1 MGSVRAELA
10 RHVLEM
16 LAHGHPVPIH
26 EAFQLRNWA
35 DRLED
40 VMLSL
45 EEIAHRIL
53 NQEENPIARRAESA
67 WSATRKPDLSRNNNW
82 PALNRQEHA
91 TEDASG
97 RSRSARALV
106 HPVRLE
112 RLRLARAVTGPA
124 QRAPPVG
131 LHALYQAETS
141 IL

>member
-1 MGSVRAELA
+1 MGSVSAELA

-35 DRLED
+35 DRLEH

-67 WSATRKPDLSRNNNW
+67 WSATRKPDLSRNTIG
-82 PALNRQEHA
+82 PPLTDKSTLQKMLPGVREVQEHSCIQCGS
-91 TEDASG
+91 EGYGFLGCSLC
-97 RSRSARALV
+97 RCYR
-106 HPVRLE
+106 
-112 RLRLARAVTGPA
+112 PA
-124 QRAPPVG
+124 P
-131 LHALYQAETS
+131 
-141 IL
+141 